1 MRTNDAQMLVLSAL
15 ADGPLHGY
23 AVNTAIE
30 RMTGTR
36 LGRGSLSGALARLRD
51 KQLIEYLPGEGRRRP
66 VRLTAE
72 GRGALDR
79 ELHALADVAGQL
91 FETVVPDRI
100 AYQERLNRTDQARAY
115 QRVLLDALDA
125 RPGQLLLD
133 WGCGT
138 GAALPA
144 LARAATARGRVLGID
159 HDPRMARRAAE
170 RTADL
175 PGTAVLR
182 ADVHRLPLAPGSADR
197 IRTDRLF
204 QHLADPAVALAEAH
218 RVLRPGGRLVAA
230 EPDWD
235 TLAVDHPD
243 PELSRAFTRHL
254 TDRIVRNPLIGRQ
267 LPRLAEHSGLAVR
280 TVAPVTTLFRDVRE
294 ADRVLG
300 LRRNTERAVTAN
312 HLTARQ
318 ARDWLDHLAHG
329 PFLAAVTVFVVTA
342 ERTAAGAE
350 GVGAGRR
357 SPWA

>member
-23 AVNTAIE
+23 AVNTAVE

-72 GRGALDR
+72 GRRVLGR
-79 ELHALADVAGQL
+79 ELDALADVAGQL

-100 AYQERLNRTDQARAY
+100 AYQERLNGTDQARAY
-115 QRVLLDALDA
+115 QQVLLDALDA
-125 RPGQLLLD
+125 RPGHHLLD

-144 LARAATARGRVLGID
+144 LARAATSRGRLLGVD
-159 HDPRMARRAAE
+159 HDPDMVRRAAGS
-170 RTADL
+170 AAGL

-197 IRTDRLF
+197 IRTDRLL
-204 QHLADPAVALAEAH
+204 QHLADPAAALAEAH

-243 PELSRAFTRHL
+243 PVLARAFTRHL

-267 LPRLAEHSGLAVR
+267 LPRLAAAAGLAVR
-280 TVAPVTTLFRDVRE
+280 AVVPVTPLYRDVRE

-300 LRRNTERAVTAN
+300 LHRNTERAVEAGY
-312 HLTARQ
+312 LSREQ
-318 ARDWLDHLAHG
+318 ARRWLDHLAHG
-329 PFLAAVTVFVVTA
+329 PFLASVTVLVTTA
-342 ERTAAGAE
+342 EK
-350 GVGAGRR
+350 
-357 SPWA
+357 P

>member
-1 MRTNDAQMLVLSAL
+1 MLVLSAL

-51 KQLIEYLPGEGRRRP
+51 KQLIADLPGEGRRRP
-66 VRLTAE
+66 VRLTE
-72 GRGALDR
+72 RGRRTLGR
-79 ELHALADVAGQL
+79 ELDALADVAGQL

-100 AYQERLNRTDQARAY
+100 AYQERLNTTDQARAY
-115 QRVLLDALDA
+115 QQVLLDALDA
-125 RPGQLLLD
+125 RPGGHLLD

-159 HDPRMARRAAE
+159 HDPAMVRRAAE
-170 RTADL
+170 RAAGL

-182 ADVHRLPLAPGSADR
+182 ADVHRLPLADGSADR
-197 IRTDRLF
+197 IRTDRLL
-204 QHLADPAVALAEAH
+204 QHLADPAAALAEAH

-243 PELSRAFTRHL
+243 PELPRAFTRHL

-267 LPRLAEHSGLAVR
+267 LPRLAERAGLAVR
-280 TVAPVTTLFRDVRE
+280 AVVPVTPLYRDVRE

-300 LRRNTERAVTAN
+300 LRRNTERAVAAG
-312 HLTARQ
+312 HLTERQ
-318 ARDWLDHLAHG
+318 AGQWLDHLARG
-329 PFLAAVTVFVVTA
+329 PFLASVTVLVTTA
-342 ERTAAGAE
+342 EKR
-350 GVGAGRR
+350 
-357 SPWA
+357 

>member
-30 RMTGTR
+30 RMTGSR

-51 KQLIEYLPGEGRRRP
+51 KQLVEYLPGEGRRRP

-72 GRGALDR
+72 GRTALGR
-79 ELHALADVAGQL
+79 ELDALADVAGQL
-91 FETVVPDRI
+91 FETVAPDRT
-100 AYQERLNRTDQARAY
+100 AYQERLNTTDQARAY
-115 QRVLLDALDA
+115 QQVLLDALDA
-125 RPGQLLLD
+125 RPGQHLLD

-144 LARAATARGRVLGID
+144 LARAATARGRVLGVD
-159 HDPRMARRAAE
+159 HDPQMACRAAE
-170 RTADL
+170 RAAGL
-175 PGTAVLR
+175 PRTAVLR
-182 ADVHRLPLAPGSADR
+182 ADAHRLPLADADTDR
-197 IRTDRLF
+197 IRTDRLL
-204 QHLADPAVALAEAH
+204 QHLADPAAALAEAR

-243 PELSRAFTRHL
+243 PVTARAYTRHL

-267 LPRLAEHSGLAVR
+267 LPRLAAESGLTVR
-280 TVAPVTTLFRDVRE
+280 SVVPVTPLFRDVRE

-300 LRRNTERAVTAN
+300 LQRNTERAVTAGY
-312 HLTARQ
+312 LTRDQ
-318 ARDWLDHLAHG
+318 ARDWLDHLARG
-329 PFLAAVTVFVVTA
+329 PFLASVTVFVVTA
-342 ERTAAGAE
+342 ERADG
-350 GVGAGRR
+350 
-357 SPWA
+357 